1 MWFGGCSSN
10 SIFIKAWRVY
20 PAALTRFSLRFGGSE
35 VATLQLYLQQQQQ
48 NLQQQIQSLLLFQPQ
63 QMFQGH
69 QPQTT
74 ALFLQAQ
81 VQSPA
86 DVPGSQTSDHSTLP
100 SSPGTVNRRC
110 SRFTNL
116 RPQHSSF
123 KPRYSHP
130 QMFQGQQPQTSALF
144 LQAQVQLRFVN
155 NKRLNFFF
163 KFKVVYNKIVIHVS
177 YSTWSISINVDIYIH
192 KLNIWM
198 D

>member
-81 VQSPA
+81 VQPPA
-86 DVPGSQTSDHSTLP
+86 DVPGSPTSDHSTLS
-100 SSPGTVNRRC
+100 SSPGTVPSRC
-110 SRFTNL
+110 SRVTNL
-116 RPQHSSF
+116 RSQHSSF
-123 KPRYSHP
+123 KSRYS
-130 QMFQGQQPQTSALF
+130 QQKMFQVHQPQATALF
-144 LQAQVQLRFVN
+144 LQAQVQSPADVPGSTTPDFSTLPSSTGTT
-155 NKRLNFFF
+155 
-163 KFKVVYNKIVIHVS
+163 KIC
-177 YSTWSISINVDIYIH
+177 
-192 KLNIWM
+192 KQ
-198 D
+198 